1 MSSLYERLGGT
12 YAIAGAVDIL
22 VDRLFMNA
30 KVNANPGV
38 AEHHGQPANA
48 PGYKFLVTAWSIKAA
63 GGPDCY
69 PGLDMV
75 AAHDGLAITPE
86 QFDAVAF
93 EIEAT
98 LNFAGVPA
106 TERDEFMAI
115 IESYRDE
122 VVQAE
127 ASGEDESGTAMPP
140 EPALA

>member
-1 MSSLYERLGGT
+1 MTSLYERLGGT

-22 VDRLFMNA
+22 VDRLFENV

-38 AEHHGQPANA
+38 AAHHGQPTNA

-75 AAHDGLAITPE
+75 AAHDGLAINDE

-115 IESYRDE
+115 IESYRGE
-122 VVQAE
+122 VVQSSEPSEGIA
-127 ASGEDESGTAMPP
+127 GTAMPP
-140 EPALA
+140 EPALT